1 LDNKKLSSLTF
12 ELEEEDKLPGCL
24 LAGIM
29 KGGRFTFDLNIILK
43 GGGREKINISCL
55 S

>member
-1 LDNKKLSSLTF
+1 LDNKRLGSPTA

-29 KGGRFTFDLNIILK
+29 KRGRFTFDLNIIFK
-43 GGGREKINISCL
+43 GGGREKLAISC
-55 S
+55 